1 MTSPWALV
9 LLAVVG
15 GLFIVAGVLLRRYE
29 LARAVRLR
37 LEAEQR
43 AQTSVLELRQLQHAI
58 DQASIV
64 AMTDQRGRILYVND
78 KFCEISKYT
87 REELIGQDHRIINSG
102 LHPPE
107 FMRDLWVTI
116 ARGHVWRG
124 EIRNRAKHG
133 TNYWVSTT
141 IVPLLDERGKP
152 YRYLAIRNDIT
163 ARKEAEAKLVEQASL
178 ARVGE
183 LAAVVA
189 HEVRNPLAGL
199 RGSLQVLQQRQGVS
213 SGDQAVIREMIR
225 RLDGLSE
232 RVTDLLLY
240 AKPRKPK
247 FEAVNLRPLAEATA
261 ESIRRQPA
269 MAGLVVD
276 VTGDAAAR
284 ADAELLR
291 EVLLNVLL
299 NAAQALD
306 GRGAVRISLAQ
317 QEQAVVTICD
327 EGPGIPAHLRESVFE
342 PFFTTKHA
350 GTGLGL
356 AIVRRLVE
364 LHGGSVVAGAT
375 INGGAMITIT
385 LPAGVTQQAA

>member
-1 MTSPWALV
+1 
-9 LLAVVG
+9 
-15 GLFIVAGVLLRRYE
+15 
-29 LARAVRLR
+29 
-37 LEAEQR
+37 
-43 AQTSVLELRQLQHAI
+43 
-58 DQASIV
+58 
-64 AMTDQRGRILYVND
+64 
-78 KFCEISKYT
+78 
-87 REELIGQDHRIINSG
+87 
-102 LHPPE
+102 
-107 FMRDLWVTI
+107 
-116 ARGHVWRG
+116 
-124 EIRNRAKHG
+124 
-133 TNYWVSTT
+133 
-141 IVPLLDERGKP
+141 
-152 YRYLAIRNDIT
+152 
-163 ARKEAEAKLVEQASL
+163 VEQASL